1 MPGNT
6 EISGRT
12 RTSKRQWQWQLLP
25 HHFTQL
31 IVCLLVI
38 VSSAFNGYS
47 EVTLHEL
54 ARASSL
60 SYLSLDKIP
69 TSPYYDKC
77 NLEPLT
83 QVVDPI
89 SKSGATIFRV
99 INNNN
104 DNKQIIV
111 IACRGTANLSNFGT
125 NLQFKLVEAT
135 QLSCDYVPDDA
146 RVHEGF
152 QTASLGLWKKLSQ
165 PLLGQV
171 VKNAATSVVFTG
183 HSLGGATALLCAT
196 HFRASNGDTQQSP
209 DVVTVSFRIIYCYHA
224 FICISYSCIRF
235 LIHLLIPNSFSN
247 H

>member
-1 MPGNT
+1 M
-6 EISGRT
+6 
-12 RTSKRQWQWQLLP
+12 
-25 HHFTQL
+25 
-31 IVCLLVI
+31 
-38 VSSAFNGYS
+38 
-47 EVTLHEL
+47 
-54 ARASSL
+54 
-60 SYLSLDKIP
+60 
-69 TSPYYDKC
+69 
-77 NLEPLT
+77 
-83 QVVDPI
+83 VDPI

-224 FICISYSCIRF
+224 LFI
-235 LIHLLIPNSFSN
+235 
-247 H
+247 